1 MACGQTGEGDK
12 QARERGRGEVESC
25 KKLKFPAVCTI
36 FHEYG
41 HLPEPFGRSNTE
53 LQAWLGLCIVAN
65 VHAHLLDVLG

>member
-1 MACGQTGEGDK
+1 M
-12 QARERGRGEVESC
+12 
-25 KKLKFPAVCTI
+25 CTV

-41 HLPEPFGRSNTE
+41 HLPEPFGRSDTE